1 MYPQIIVVLIL
12 AEKGSK
18 FGDILEFSHFLNSKH
33 KFSAKDLNL
42 KRFQKLLYPQ
52 IE

>member
-33 KFSAKDLNL
+33 KFSANL